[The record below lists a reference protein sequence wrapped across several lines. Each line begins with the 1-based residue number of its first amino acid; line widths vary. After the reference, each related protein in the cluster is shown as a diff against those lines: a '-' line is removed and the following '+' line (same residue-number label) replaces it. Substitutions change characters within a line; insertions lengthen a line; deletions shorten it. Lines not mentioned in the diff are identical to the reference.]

1 LKPSHA
7 RLPTDRGLRDGVAI
21 VVLLLLCTF
30 GNLAQGQ
37 DTKHVS
43 DSVALRIAESFA
55 VPESPAFSFL
65 QFAPATVTR
74 PNTPRD
80 IVAALANGIGE
91 DGKVRQGISLEVTP
105 AYLIPGLG
113 VNLVDYQTHSVKRL
127 LANTQLSFATVR
139 AAGDS
144 ASTDM
149 GVGIRFNVID
159 NGDPMRYAD
168 FTTVLARQMRAC
180 APATPGA
187 SAIACLSGVSDS
199 LRAEFA
205 KAHWNAT
212 RFTVAL
218 ATGLRFDQSRVSHS
232 RALGWNAWAALTAP
246 LGMTGQMIGYLA
258 VTHRPAVPGVASFSA
273 IDFGGRVLIG
283 SPGFNTFLEV
293 VGDTRF
299 DTADS
304 SNTSTAAWS
313 GGLEFRAAEN
323 LWLSTGFGT
332 RFGDTGKPNKVILIA
347 NLKWGV
353 SSRARLGR

>member
-1 LKPSHA
+1 MSSNALRA
-7 RLPTDRGLRDGVAI
+7 RVAI
-21 VVLLLLCTF
+21 VVVLLLCDYA
-30 GNLAQGQ
+30 NRARGQ
-37 DTKHVS
+37 DTKDVS
-43 DSVALRIAESFA
+43 DSLALRIAESFA
-55 VPESPAFSFL
+55 VPESPAFTFL

-80 IVAALANGIGE
+80 IVAAIANGIGE
-91 DGKVRQGISLEVTP
+91 DGKAREGISLEVTP
-105 AYLIPGLG
+105 AYVIPGFGASLAE
-113 VNLVDYQTHSVKRL
+113 YQTHPLKRL

-149 GVGIRFNVID
+149 GAGIRFNVID

-168 FTTVLARQMRAC
+168 FTAVLARQMRAC

-187 SAIACLSGVSDS
+187 SAIACLGGVSDS

-205 KAHWNAT
+205 KTHWNAT

-218 ATGLRFDQSRVSHS
+218 ATGLRFDRSQVSHS
-232 RALGWNAWAALTAP
+232 RALGWNAWLALTAP
-246 LGMTGQMIGYLA
+246 LGVTGQMIGYFA
-258 VTHRPAVPGVASFSA
+258 VTHRPTVPGVASFSA

-283 SPGFNTFLEV
+283 SPGFNTFLEL
-293 VGDTRF
+293 VGNTRF
-299 DTADS
+299 KTADS
-304 SNTSTAAWS
+304 TNRSTAAWS
-313 GGLEFRAAEN
+313 GGLEFRAAET

-332 RFGDTGKPNKVILIA
+332 RFGDTGKPSRVIVIA

-353 SSRARLGR
+353 SSKARLGK